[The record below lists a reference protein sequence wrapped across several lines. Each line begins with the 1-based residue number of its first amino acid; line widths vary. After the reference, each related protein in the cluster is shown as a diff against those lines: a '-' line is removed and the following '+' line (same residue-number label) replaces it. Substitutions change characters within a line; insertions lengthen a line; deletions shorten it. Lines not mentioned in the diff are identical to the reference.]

1 VDVTDSPNVL
11 TIGSLQVGTRF
22 NVIPDEARLAGT
34 LRTFTPERRADVKAR
49 VERTVKDLADSYGAT
64 ARITWSGGNPPVI
77 NDAGL
82 VEELGPALAAAAG
95 PAGADLQAKWVTTA
109 EDFAHYRDVAPI
121 LFAHVGATPDFT
133 DYASAPVNHSP
144 QFTVDEAVLPVGV
157 RMHVLVA
164 LTYLQDHVGAAAPK
178 AR

>member
-1 VDVTDSPNVL
+1 MAPAL
-11 TIGSLQVGTRF
+11 I
-22 NVIPDEARLAGT
+22 
-34 LRTFTPERRADVKAR
+34 RRASA
-49 VERTVKDLADSYGAT
+49 AA
-64 ARITWSGGNPPVI
+64 
-77 NDAGL
+77 
-82 VEELGPALAAAAG
+82 ALAVLVVLGLAG